1 MKGKAMYTRIVV
13 GIDGSELATK
23 ALRHALVL
31 AKDMGAKLFVI
42 TSTEPSVLV
51 APGAEFMVV
60 DSGAFIAD
68 LEEAKGKSAQ
78 ATLAEAV
85 KLAEASGVSIETL
98 HVPSSVAADAIV
110 TTAQQQ
116 GADLIVMGSHG
127 RRGLGRLLL
136 GSQAAEVLARSTIP
150 VLVVK

>member
-1 MKGKAMYTRIVV
+1 MYKHIVV
-13 GIDGSELATK
+13 GIDGSDLATL

-31 AKDMGAKLFVI
+31 GQETGARLTVV
-42 TSTEPSVLV
+42 TSTEPTVL
-51 APGAEFMVV
+51 AAGAEFM
-60 DSGAFIAD
+60 AAEAIAMIPE
-68 LEEAKGKSAQ
+68 LEEAKARSAE
-78 ATLAEAV
+78 ATLTAATALATAEGQTI
-85 KLAEASGVSIETL
+85 KTL
-98 HVPSSVAADAIV
+98 HMSSTTPADAIV
-110 TTAQQQ
+110 GTARQV

>member
-1 MKGKAMYTRIVV
+1 MYTRIVV

-23 ALRHALVL
+23 ALRHAVAL
-31 AKDMGAKLFVI
+31 AKTSGARLFVV

-51 APGAEFMVV
+51 TAGAEFMAV
-60 DSGAFIAD
+60 DTGAIVAD
-68 LEEAKGKSAQ
+68 LEEIKAKSAQ
-78 ATLAEAV
+78 ATLAT
-85 KLAEASGVSIETL
+85 AEALVTGEGLSIDKI
-98 HVPSSVAADAIV
+98 HVPSSVAADAILK
-110 TTAQQQ
+110 TAENQ

-136 GSQAAEVLARSTIP
+136 GSQAAEVLSRATVP

>member
-1 MKGKAMYTRIVV
+1 MYTRIVV

-23 ALRHALVL
+23 ALRHAVVL
-31 AKDMGAKLFVI
+31 AKKTGARLFAV

-51 APGAEFMVV
+51 TAGAEFMAV
-60 DSGAFIAD
+60 DTGAIVAD
-68 LEEAKGKSAQ
+68 LEEIKAKSAQ
-78 ATLAEAV
+78 ATLAA
-85 KLAEASGVSIETL
+85 AETL
-98 HVPSSVAADAIV
+98 VAGEGLTVEKIHVPSSVAADAILK
-110 TTAQQQ
+110 TAEQQ

-136 GSQAAEVLARSTIP
+136 GSQAAEVLARTTVP

>member
-1 MKGKAMYTRIVV
+1 MYTRIVV
-13 GIDGSELATK
+13 GIDGSELSTK

-31 AKDMGAKLFVI
+31 AKKTGARLFAV

-51 APGAEFMVV
+51 TAGAEFMAVNT
-60 DSGAFIAD
+60 GAIIAD
-68 LEEAKGKSAQ
+68 LEEIKAKSAQ
-78 ATLAEAV
+78 ATLAA
-85 KLAEASGVSIETL
+85 AEALVAGEGLTIEKI
-98 HVPSSVAADAIV
+98 HVPLSVAADAILK
-110 TTAQQQ
+110 TAEQQ

-136 GSQAAEVLARSTIP
+136 GSQAAEVLARTTVP

>member
-1 MKGKAMYTRIVV
+1 MYTRIVV

-31 AKDMGAKLFVI
+31 GKEMNARLLVM

-51 APGAEFMVV
+51 APGAEFMAV
-60 DSGAFIAD
+60 DTSSVIPDMDA
-68 LEEAKGKSAQ
+68 AKAKVAE
-78 ATLAEAV
+78 ATLTEARE
-85 KLAEASGVSIETL
+85 LAAASGLTIETL
-98 HVPSSVAADAIV
+98 HVPASIAADAIV
-110 TTAQQQ
+110 TVANQQ
-116 GADLIVMGSHG
+116 GADLIIMGSHG

-136 GSQAAEVLARSTIP
+136 GSQAAEVLAHSKIP

>member
-1 MKGKAMYTRIVV
+1 MYTRIVV

-31 AKDMGAKLFVI
+31 GKEMNARLLVM

-51 APGAEFMVV
+51 APGAEFMAV
-60 DSGAFIAD
+60 DTSSVIPDMDA
-68 LEEAKGKSAQ
+68 AKAKVAE
-78 ATLAEAV
+78 ATLTEARE
-85 KLAEASGVSIETL
+85 LAAASGLTIETL
-98 HVPSSVAADAIV
+98 HVPASIAADAIV
-110 TTAQQQ
+110 TVANQQ

-136 GSQAAEVLARSTIP
+136 GSQAAEVLAHSKIP

>member
-1 MKGKAMYTRIVV
+1 MYTRIVV

-23 ALRHALVL
+23 ALRHALAL
-31 AKDMGAKLFVI
+31 AKESGARLFAV
-42 TSTEPSVLV
+42 TSTEPSILM
-51 APGAEFMVV
+51 ASGAEMVAV
-60 DSGAFIAD
+60 NTGEIITE
-68 LEEAKGKSAQ
+68 LEEAKATSAQ
-78 ATLAEAV
+78 TVLSEADALAKAEGI
-85 KLAEASGVSIETL
+85 KLEKIHVASSI
-98 HVPSSVAADAIV
+98 AADALLG
-110 TTAQQQ
+110 TAEQQ